1 MINSEIE
8 ATFIDIDK
16 DALRAKLKT
25 VGAELIQPEILMRRT
40 IFDVDEHSFARV
52 RDEGNKITMS
62 YKHLDELSLSGM
74 KEACVEVNDF
84 QEAVNILQALGHK
97 IKAEQEALRE
107 EWLLNGVK
115 VDIDTWPW
123 LPSYVEIEGSS
134 EESVKNV
141 ATKLGFDMKD
151 AYYGSV
157 DRIYQVYYDV
167 TDADINYCPEIKFT
181 NIPDWLSAKRRPEAK
196 K

>member
-8 ATFIDIDK
+8 ATFIDINK
-16 DALRAKLKT
+16 DNLRAKLKT
-25 VGAELIQPEILMRRT
+25 AGAELAQPEILMRRT

-84 QEAVNILQALGHK
+84 KEAVNILQALGHK

-107 EWLLNGVK
+107 EWLLDGVK

-181 NIPDWLSAKRRPEAK
+181 DIPDWLASKRRLEVK

>member
-8 ATFIDIDK
+8 ATFINIDK
-16 DALRAKLKT
+16 DALRAKLKAS
-25 VGAELIQPEILMRRT
+25 GAELLQPEILMRRT
-40 IFDVDEHSFARV
+40 IFDVDDHSFARV

-84 QEAVNILQALGHK
+84 QEAVNILLALGHK

-107 EWLLNGVK
+107 EWLLDGVK
-115 VDIDTWPW
+115 IDIDTWPW
-123 LPSYVEIEGSS
+123 LPSYVEIEGPS
-134 EESVKNV
+134 EDAVKTV
-141 ATKLGFDMKD
+141 SAKLGFDMKD

-157 DRIYQVYYDV
+157 DRIYQIYYNV

-181 NIPDWLSAKRRPEAK
+181 DIPEWLAAKRRPGANL
-196 K
+196 

>member
-8 ATFIDIDK
+8 ATFINIDK
-16 DALRAKLKT
+16 DALRAKLKAS
-25 VGAELIQPEILMRRT
+25 GAELLQPEILMRRT
-40 IFDVDEHSFARV
+40 IFDVDDHSFARV

-84 QEAVNILQALGHK
+84 QEAVNILLALGHK

-107 EWLLNGVK
+107 EWLLDGVK
-115 VDIDTWPW
+115 IDIDTWPW
-123 LPSYVEIEGSS
+123 LPSYVEIEGPS
-134 EESVKNV
+134 EDAVKTV
-141 ATKLGFDMKD
+141 SAKLGFDMKD

-157 DRIYQVYYDV
+157 DRIYQIYYDV

-181 NIPDWLSAKRRPEAK
+181 DIPEWLAAKRRPGANL
-196 K
+196 

>member
-8 ATFIDIDK
+8 ATFINIDK
-16 DALRAKLKT
+16 DNLRAKLKT
-25 VGAELIQPEILMRRT
+25 AGAELIQPEILMRRT

-107 EWLLNGVK
+107 EWLLDGVK

-181 NIPDWLSAKRRPEAK
+181 DIPDWLSAKRRPEAK